1 MHDFVYRWSLYSGR
15 LYRLVLC
22 VAAGLVLWGCATPPG
37 SERQTELVTASD
49 EPDARRRARLRLELA
64 VGYFEDGKTTIALDE
79 LKQALVNDPSYA
91 EAYNLRG
98 LVYMRLNETAL
109 AEDSFRHAISLN
121 PRDASSV
128 QNYGWM
134 LCQAGRYRES
144 TDQFNRALGLSQ
156 NLDRAKAYL
165 TMGLCQS
172 KGGSLDEA
180 ILSLSRSY
188 ELDAG
193 NPITAYN
200 LSSALYKRNEFER
213 AQFIMRRLNRT
224 DLANAESL
232 WLGIKIE
239 RRLKDV
245 TAERLLADQLRRQ
258 FPQAREVALYDREAF
273 ND

>member
-1 MHDFVYRWSLYSGR
+1 MHDFVYRWCLHSGR
-15 LYRLVLC
+15 CYRLVLC
-22 VAAGLVLWGCATPPG
+22 IAAGLVLWGCATPSG

-64 VGYFEDGKTTIALDE
+64 MGYFEDGKTTIALDE

-98 LVYMRLNETAL
+98 LVYMRLKEMAL

-128 QNYGWM
+128 QNYGWL
-134 LCQAGRYRES
+134 LCQVGRYRES
-144 TDQFNRALGLSQ
+144 ADQFNRALGLSQ

-165 TMGLCQS
+165 TLGLCQS

-200 LSSALYKRNEFER
+200 LSTALYKRNELER

-224 DLANAESL
+224 ELANAESL

-239 RRLKDV
+239 RRLKDLA
-245 TAERLLADQLRRQ
+245 AERLLADQLRRQ
-258 FPQAREVALYDREAF
+258 FPQARELALYDREAF